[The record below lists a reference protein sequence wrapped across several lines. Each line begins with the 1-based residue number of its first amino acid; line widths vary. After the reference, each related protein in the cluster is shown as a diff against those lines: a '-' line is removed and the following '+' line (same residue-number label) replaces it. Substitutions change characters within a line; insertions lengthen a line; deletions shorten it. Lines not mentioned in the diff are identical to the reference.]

1 MASMSFCPQCGT
13 QIPDGSS
20 FCPAC
25 GYNVAAAQPAQP
37 AQGYPQQQ
45 QTPLPQNPQQGPQ
58 PQTNPPQAYPQQ
70 SSPQQVNTQ
79 PGYPQAT
86 LPQQGYPQQG
96 YPQQGY
102 PQQGGQPGYPTEWY
116 QYQQQYAPTW
126 YPQGWQQPRDNRNQI
141 EQLLDKVNEMTGGTE
156 PVKLHMSY
164 LVDSITRSHTREEAE
179 DIFICGTART
189 TPPENAISV
198 AWPHPWLYSRI
209 LGIFL
214 IATVAL
220 LFMAI
225 QFQNPNVL
233 PGLMF
238 IGSTMVPFAVLF
250 FFFEV
255 NAPRNISFY
264 EVLLIFL
271 VGGIA
276 SLVVSLGIGP
286 IFDRILSDGKDGWTL
301 FEAMGIGLYEEIG
314 KAVPV
319 AYFLREVKKK
329 YILNGLLIGA
339 AVGAGFAAFES
350 AGYAFKPI
358 MILLSQSAGQ
368 ISWNDIVNASMSNIT
383 LRAILA
389 PGGHVIWAAITGA
402 ALAMVKGARDM
413 APDMLTHPSFLKF
426 FAIPILMHG
435 TWDYFAL
442 NTNPSSVIYGTCI
455 ATTVIS
461 WAVALVLLNAGLR
474 QISQMTG
481 QQRPD

>member
-1 MASMSFCPQCGT
+1 MASTSFCPQCGT
-13 QIPDGSS
+13 QLPAGSA
-20 FCPAC
+20 FCPSC
-25 GYNVAAAQPAQP
+25 GHNVASVGQPQVQP
-37 AQGYPQQQ
+37 QQQNVSPQQGYPQQGYTQ
-45 QTPLPQNPQQGPQ
+45 QNLPPQN
-58 PQTNPPQAYPQQ
+58 
-70 SSPQQVNTQ
+70 
-79 PGYPQAT
+79 
-86 LPQQGYPQQG
+86 PQQGYPQQG
-96 YPQQGY
+96 YPPQGYPPQGGQQGY
-102 PQQGGQPGYPTEWY
+102 PAEWY

-141 EQLLDKVNEMTGGTE
+141 EQLLDKVNEMTGSTE

-164 LVDSITRSHTREEAE
+164 LIDSVSRSHTREEAE

-214 IATVAL
+214 IATAGL
-220 LFMAI
+220 LFTARY
-225 QFQNPNVL
+225 FQNPNLL

-276 SLVVSLGIGP
+276 SLVVTLGIGP
-286 IFDRILSDGKDGWTL
+286 IITGILNDGKDAVNF
-301 FEAMGIGLYEEIG
+301 FECMGISINEEIG

-319 AYFLREVKKK
+319 AYFLRGVKKK
-329 YILNGLLIGA
+329 YILNGLLVGA

-350 AGYAFKPI
+350 AGYALKV
-358 MILLSQSAGQ
+358 LAGQ
-368 ISWNDIVNASMSNIT
+368 AAWNDMMDAVQNVIVT
-383 LRAILA
+383 RGLLA

-402 ALAMVKGARDM
+402 ALAMVKGARDVS
-413 APDMLTHPSFLKF
+413 ADMLVHPSFLKF
-426 FAIPILMHG
+426 LAIPILMHG
-435 TWDYFAL
+435 LWDYACFNSHSTSVVYASCAATAL
-442 NTNPSSVIYGTCI
+442 
-455 ATTVIS
+455 IS
-461 WAVALVLLNAGLR
+461 WAVALVFLNAGLR